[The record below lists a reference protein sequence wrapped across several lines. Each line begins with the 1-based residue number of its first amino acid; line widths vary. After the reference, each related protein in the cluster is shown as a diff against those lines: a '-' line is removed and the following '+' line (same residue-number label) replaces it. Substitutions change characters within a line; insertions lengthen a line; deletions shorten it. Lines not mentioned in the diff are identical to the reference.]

1 MKSPKSTKSL
11 RSIRSARSGNTENIF
26 HDDICDL
33 DNMLVMACAKFNCP
47 YAVSVKKE
55 IRQDDYYKALKQADN
70 KTKSKRISLMPEH
83 KVPESTV
90 DVPTHSD
97 QASSVTPS
105 VSYTNNI
112 ATTFVYDNYHTLTEI
127 KITKVSQVPDILLKI
142 FGLLVPYYKNLVRL
156 SITNC
161 GIDMY
166 TIHELGKMLNV
177 STITEICLDGSPLAS
192 CDYSILLRSSLRN
205 LSLCRCKVNDEAC
218 EIIASKLHHAAAA
231 DNLLL
236 LNLSSNHITDEGA
249 KYFGGALR
257 TNRHLR
263 YLNLADN
270 HITDGGACYLLDVL
284 IEFPLT
290 YDEILNMRRR
300 RLDYFKCRNTLYSK
314 YLEGHCKRSYD
325 QISQSTS
332 SKRKKTSTTTLKS
345 KSSAR
350 KEKERPSSGS
360 AIEDFIKTKAEMMLT
375 EVMGSF
381 QDPFHPHCTKNVDG
395 YKYYYGNMTLAS
407 LNLAYNNLSYITIKK
422 LYKVILYQNSIRKT
436 INGGLVKVVVDGNNM
451 PISCT
456 EMTDINDLMAKNT
469 GQTGKNLELLRW
481 RSRAIK

>member
-11 RSIRSARSGNTENIF
+11 RSIRSARSGKSENII
-26 HDDICDL
+26 HDDVGDL
-33 DNMLVMACAKFNCP
+33 DNMLVIACAKFNCP

-55 IRQDDYYKALKQADN
+55 IRQDDYYKALKQADT
-70 KTKSKRISLMPEH
+70 KVKSKRISLMPEH
-83 KVPESTV
+83 RVPESTV
-90 DVPTHSD
+90 DVPANSD
-97 QASSVTPS
+97 QAASVAPS

-112 ATTFVYDNYHTLTEI
+112 TTTFIYDNYNTLTEI
-127 KITKVSQVPDILLKI
+127 KITKVSQVPVILLKI
-142 FGLLVPYYKNLVRL
+142 IGLLVPYYKNLVRL

-166 TIHELGKMLNV
+166 TIHELGKMVNV

-192 CDYSILLRSSLRN
+192 DDYSMLLRSSLRY

-236 LNLSSNHITDEGA
+236 LNLSSNHITDEGV
-249 KYFGGALR
+249 KYFGCALR

-270 HITDGGACYLLDVL
+270 HINDDGASYLFDVL

-290 YDEILNMRRR
+290 SDEILNMRQK
-300 RLDYFKCRNTLYSK
+300 RLDYFKYRNTLYKK
-314 YLEGHCKRSYD
+314 YLDKYCKGSFD

-350 KEKERPSSGS
+350 KEKERPSSV
-360 AIEDFIKTKAEMMLT
+360 IEEFVKTKAEMMLA
-375 EVMGSF
+375 EILGPL
-381 QDPFHPHCTKNVDG
+381 QYPFLPHSIKKIDG
-395 YKYYYGNMTLAS
+395 YIYSFGNMTLAS
-407 LNLAYNNLSYITIKK
+407 LNLAYNNLSYISIKK
-422 LYKVILYQNSIRKT
+422 LYKVILYQNSVRNIT
-436 INGGLVKVVVDGNNM
+436 QGGLVKVVVDGNNL
-451 PISCT
+451 PTSCM
-456 EMTDINDLMAKNT
+456 EMADINELMTKMIGQLSKNVDL
-469 GQTGKNLELLRW
+469 LPR
-481 RSRAIK
+481 RSRAMK